1 MVKLTMIAR
10 VSDGLPLAEGLEHF
24 RELNNDS
31 DFEFY
36 KQKAKLLFNK
46 LSLGEP
52 GPSRMSLRIQP
63 YCFHYIMEDGVC
75 YITLCEQ
82 SYPRKLAFHYLED
95 LQREFGR
102 LDRSKIET
110 ASKPYAFIKFDAVIQ
125 RIRKLYLDTR
135 TQRNLSKLN
144 NDEYK
149 VQQIITRDI
158 SEVIGKDGN
167 KNADDAETNLML
179 SNRVSPRLSND
190 IESAIKD
197 SKVLEKVALKWMPA
211 IILATVIWILIWARV
226 VLWEV
231 M

>member
-1 MVKLTMIAR
+1 M
-10 VSDGLPLAEGLEHF
+10 
-24 RELNNDS
+24 
-31 DFEFY
+31 
-36 KQKAKLLFNK
+36 
-46 LSLGEP
+46 LS
-52 GPSRMSLRIQP
+52 SNS
-63 YCFHYIMEDGVC
+63 
-75 YITLCEQ
+75 
-82 SYPRKLAFHYLED
+82 
-95 LQREFGR
+95 
-102 LDRSKIET
+102 
-110 ASKPYAFIKFDAVIQ
+110 

-144 NDEYK
+144 NDQYK

-158 SEVIGKDGN
+158 SEVMGNDGN

-211 IILATVIWILIWARV
+211 IILATVICILIWARV

>member
-1 MVKLTMIAR
+1 MIAR

-24 RELNNDS
+24 RELNNGS

-52 GPSRMSLRIQP
+52 GPSRMSLRIEP
-63 YCFHYIMEDGVC
+63 YCFHYILEDGVC
-75 YITLCEQ
+75 YITLCDQ

-95 LQREFGR
+95 LQREFGK

-110 ASKPYAFIKFDAVIQ
+110 ASKPYAFIKFDVVIQ

-144 NDEYK
+144 SDQYK
-149 VQQIITRDI
+149 VQQIITREF
-158 SEVIGKDGN
+158 SEVIGNDEN
-167 KNADDAETNLML
+167 KKAEDPSTNLMMSSRAL
-179 SNRVSPRLSND
+179 PRLSND
-190 IESAIKD
+190 IESAIRD
-197 SKVLEKVALKWMPA
+197 SRVMEKVALKWMPA
-211 IILATVIWILIWARV
+211 IALVTVICILIWARV
-226 VLWEV
+226 VLWDA

>member
-1 MVKLTMIAR
+1 MMVKVTIIAR

-46 LSLGEP
+46 FSLGEP
-52 GPSRMSLRIQP
+52 GPSRMSLRIEP
-63 YCFHYIMEDGVC
+63 YCFHYIIEDGVC
-75 YITLCEQ
+75 YITLCDL

-95 LQREFGR
+95 LQKEFGK
-102 LDRSKIET
+102 LDRCKIET
-110 ASKPYAFIKFDAVIQ
+110 ASKPYAFIKFEAVIQ

-158 SEVIGKDGN
+158 NEVLLTAGNVGN
-167 KNADDAETNLML
+167 KNNAAAAPSPPPPQGETNGLMM
-179 SNRVSPRLSND
+179 SNRVSPSPRRSID
-190 IESAIKD
+190 IESAITD
-197 SKVLEKVALKWMPA
+197 SKVLE
-211 IILATVIWILIWARV
+211 
-226 VLWEV
+226 EQQQ
-231 M
+231 